1 MLLSTWDPFRSLDH
15 FERALGASR
24 NDRSWT
30 PATNIIEDE
39 KGYAL
44 CFDLPGMSKDD
55 IEVNVEKGVLEVS
68 GERRSLRE
76 ESDDLRH
83 YRVESQVGR
92 FRRSFRLPDDV
103 DASSVTAS
111 YKDGVLEVRL
121 ARLPAAQARKVAIS
135 DN

>member
-1 MLLSTWDPFRSLDH
+1 MLLSTWDPFRGLDH

-24 NDRSWT
+24 NGKSWT
-30 PATNIIEDE
+30 PATNIVEDE

-44 CFDLPGMSKDD
+44 CFDLPGMSKED
-55 IEVNVEKGVLEVS
+55 IDINVEKGMLEVS
-68 GERRSLRE
+68 GERRVFHE
-76 ESDDLRH
+76 ENEDIRH
-83 YRVESQVGR
+83 YRMESQTGR

-103 DASSVTAS
+103 DAGSVTAS
-111 YKDGVLEVRL
+111 YKDGVLEVRI